1 MLKLLVDTLTFD
13 TILTW
18 HLAQSD
24 GIWHNLMA
32 FGTIVAAKCH
42 GIRQNLIKLLLM
54 VSATAI
60 AIGTKCIVFFVPN
73 ISLFLCF

>member
-1 MLKLLVDTLTFD
+1 
-13 TILTW
+13 
-18 HLAQSD
+18 
-24 GIWHNLMA
+24 
-32 FGTIVAAKCH
+32 
-42 GIRQNLIKLLLM
+42 LM